1 MLLLEMIR
9 TLITLLRPMFLLE
22 MIRTLRTL
30 LRSMFLLKIIRTLR
44 TFPMQLLPSLAG
56 VAAAQLSITVTLEKT
71 GSSFLRLQLWDMVSD
86 ILPNH
91 VEI

>member
-56 VAAAQLSITVTLEKT
+56 VAAAQLSITT